1 MLQMNI
7 FFAVMMILLTT
18 RIVYY
23 VYVKIVQ
30 PLLDN
35 KKEVF
40 NLWLILPYST
50 EIILNVVIFYYNFVK
65 DVVSSQD
72 DEE

>member
-1 MLQMNI
+1 MNI